1 MNVGELREWL
11 STQDARSPVY
21 VLGISKSGE
30 SVHEWDVNIGTG
42 QGPSDEVDAVI
53 ISWAPS
59 AGAEARYEERCNAK
73 EP

>member
-11 STQDARSPVY
+11 STQDGRSPVC
-21 VLGISKSGE
+21 VLGISEGGE
-30 SVHEWDVNIGTG
+30 SIQEWAVNIGTG

-53 ISWAPS
+53 ISWAHS
-59 AGAEARYEERCNAK
+59 AEAEARHEERHRSQ